1 MVSIIIPCYNADK
14 YLKVSI
20 DSIIAQT
27 YTNWELL
34 IIDDGSTDNT
44 EAFIKT
50 FKDERIQYFYQQH
63 KGVSAARNLGLEKMS
78 GDYFCF
84 LDADDYM
91 PPRSLENRYNK
102 FQNREELEFVDGVI
116 NTFSK
121 DLKTKLKTWK
131 PSYSGNPLGELLKI
145 SDSCFFGL
153 TWMIR
158 KKAHIKYR
166 FQENISH
173 GEDLLFFLEISKH
186 GGLYDFVDDDVLHY
200 RKGHKSAMSD
210 LKGLEEGYHQIYQA
224 LRVSEVASVNQAS
237 HFKRKARKIIF
248 NSYLGNY
255 QLISAFRSL
264 RRKW

>member
-1 MVSIIIPCYNADK
+1 MAAFNSDQFIETSMRSVLD
-14 YLKVSI
+14 
-20 DSIIAQT
+20 QT
-27 YTNWELL
+27 MEDFELL
-34 IIDDGSTDNT
+34 IINDGGIDDSEQIVLGYKDQR
-44 EAFIKT
+44 IKY
-50 FKDERIQYFYQQH
+50 YFQEN

-102 FQNREELEFVDGVI
+102 FQNREELEFVDGEI

-121 DLKTKLKTWK
+121 DLKTKINTWK
-131 PSYSGNPLGELLKI
+131 PSYSGNPLSELLKI

-158 KKAHIKYR
+158 RRANITYR
-166 FQENISH
+166 FQKNISH
-173 GEDLLFFLEISKH
+173 GEDLLFFIDISKH
-186 GGLYDFVDDDVLHY
+186 GGLYDFVDEDVLHY

-224 LRVSEVASVNQAS
+224 LKVSEVTTLNQTS
-237 HFKRKARKIIF
+237 YFKRKARNIIF

-255 QLISAFRSL
+255 QFINALQSIW
-264 RRKW
+264 RKW